1 MQHWELSSS
10 HGSRTQKRQ
19 SRFQESG
26 RHCLAS
32 IVQGAATEASSDNVI
47 MVRVNRE
54 RCSQNL
60 TILGYVVL
68 GVNMCIAC
76 NEVKGLTEC
85 PMCSEVFPRM
95 ETEQCTLVQGKSPRE
110 ECLNVHA
117 LGERWIE
124 KVTDAR
130 VSGRSQNEGEYL
142 DLRTHIRGW
151 EMEDKKS

>member
-1 MQHWELSSS
+1 M
-10 HGSRTQKRQ
+10 
-19 SRFQESG
+19 
-26 RHCLAS
+26 C
-32 IVQGAATEASSDNVI
+32 
-47 MVRVNRE
+47 
-54 RCSQNL
+54 
-60 TILGYVVL
+60 VL

>member
-1 MQHWELSSS
+1 M
-10 HGSRTQKRQ
+10 
-19 SRFQESG
+19 
-26 RHCLAS
+26 CA
-32 IVQGAATEASSDNVI
+32 
-47 MVRVNRE
+47 
-54 RCSQNL
+54 
-60 TILGYVVL
+60 L
-68 GVNMCIAC
+68 GVNMCITR

-142 DLRTHIRGW
+142 DLWAHIRGW